1 MRWDE
6 FAKQCPEIA
15 KLGEERLRKNELCM
29 VGSIRKD
36 GSPRISPCE
45 VDFASGHL
53 FLGMMWQSKK
63 ALDLLRDPR
72 CVIHS
77 CVCDRMGTEGE
88 FKLYGNA
95 VDIQDPELRE
105 TYRKTILARIGW
117 EPEEPNYHL
126 FALDIASAGF
136 ATFADE
142 HYALAWDPAKGLRRI
157 ELP

>member
-1 MRWDE
+1 MQWDE

-36 GSPRISPCE
+36 GSPRISPSE
-45 VDFASGHL
+45 VDFAAGQL
-53 FLGMMWQSKK
+53 LLGMMWQSKK

-72 CVIHS
+72 CAIHS

-88 FKLYGNA
+88 FKLYGEA
-95 VDIQDPELRE
+95 VDIQDPDLRE
-105 TYRKTILARIGW
+105 TYRQAIFARIGW
-117 EPEEPNYHL
+117 EPEEPKYHL
-126 FALDIASAGF
+126 FAIDIASAAF

-142 HYALAWDPAKGLRRI
+142 HYALAWDPAKGLRRM
-157 ELP
+157 ELA

>member
-1 MRWDE
+1 MQWDE
-6 FAKQCPEIA
+6 FTRECPEIA
-15 KLGEERLRKNELCM
+15 TLGEERLRKNELGL
-29 VGSIRKD
+29 VGSLRKD

-45 VDFASGHL
+45 VDFAAGRL

-63 ALDLLRDPR
+63 ALDLLRDSR

-77 CVCDRMGTEGE
+77 CVSDREGSEGE
-88 FKLYGNA
+88 FKLYGDA
-95 VDIQDPELRE
+95 VDIQDPALRAI
-105 TYRKTILARIGW
+105 YRKTVFARINW

-126 FALDIASAGF
+126 FAIDIASAAF

-142 HYALAWDPAKGLRRI
+142 HYALAWEPTKGLRRM

>member
-1 MRWDE
+1 MQWDE
-6 FAKQCPEIA
+6 FVKQCPEIA
-15 KLGEERLRKNELCM
+15 RLGDERLRKNELCL

-45 VDFASGHL
+45 IDFVAGQL
-53 FLGMMWQSKK
+53 LLGMMWQSKK

-88 FKLYGNA
+88 FKLYGRA
-95 VDIQDPELRE
+95 VDIQDPQLRE
-105 TYRKTILARIGW
+105 TYRTTILARIGW
-117 EPEEPNYHL
+117 ETDEPNYHL
-126 FALDIASAGF
+126 FAIDIDSAAF

-142 HYALAWDPAKGLRRI
+142 HYALAWDPHKGLRRM
-157 ELP
+157 ELA

>member
-1 MRWDE
+1 MQWDE
-6 FAKQCPEIA
+6 FAKQCPSIA
-15 KLGEERLRKNELCM
+15 KLGEERLRKNELCL
-29 VGSIRKD
+29 VGTLRRD

-45 VDFASGHL
+45 VDFAAGHL

-77 CVCDRMGTEGE
+77 CVCDREGSEGE

-95 VDIQDPELRE
+95 VDIQDPALRAI
-105 TYRKTILARIGW
+105 YRKTVFARINW

-126 FALDIASAGF
+126 FAIDIASAAF

-142 HYALAWDPAKGLRRI
+142 HYAFAWDPAKGLRRM